1 MRDELLAEAAR
12 RDDVVPVSALT
23 GEGVATLIDTVAAR
37 LTAGHQRYRITLDAA
52 DGAGAAWLH
61 AHGEV
66 LEQDVEGDRATY
78 EVRLSP
84 KDYERF
90 AQR

>member
-1 MRDELLAEAAR
+1 MLAEAAR

-23 GEGVATLIDTVAAR
+23 GEGVSTLIDTVAAR
-37 LTAGHQRYRITLDAA
+37 LTAGHQRYAITLAAA

-66 LEQDVEGDRATY
+66 LGQTGEGDQAVY
-78 EVRLSP
+78 EVRLAP

-90 AQR
+90 LTR